1 MSKINTKVTDSVDF
15 FKGNKPSDLTAKF
28 GSPLYV
34 YSEEILRQRCR
45 DVKNLVKYPKFSVNY
60 SAKANSNLAFLE
72 IVHEEGLNVDAM
84 SPGEIFVE
92 LKAGFKPEQI
102 FYISNNVTAEEMK
115 FAIDH
120 DVLISVDSVSQLETY
135 GKLNPGG
142 KIAARFNGGI
152 GAGHSEKVVTAGK
165 KTKFAVNPEFIPQF
179 KEVLAK
185 YDLKLVGIN
194 QHIGSLFMD
203 GKPYVEGVKAIL
215 NIAKQFED
223 LEFVD
228 LGGGFGIPYEKLN
241 DQPRL
246 DMVELGKQL
255 DEVFE
260 QFVKDYGREITF
272 KIEPGRYV
280 SAECGVLLGTVTA
293 VKHNGE
299 DKYIGTD
306 IGFNVLQRPVMYDSH
321 HDIEVYNDSDNT
333 EDVTVVGNIC
343 ESGDIL
349 AKHRICPEMHVGDTM
364 AMLDAGAY
372 GYCMAS
378 NYNNRLRPAEVLI
391 RENGE
396 AVLVRERD
404 ELEDLTR
411 HMKSIK

>member
-92 LKAGFKPEQI
+92 LKAGFKLEQI

-120 DVLISVDSVSQLETY
+120 DVLISVDSISQLETY

-203 GKPYVEGVKAIL
+203 GKP
-215 NIAKQFED
+215 
-223 LEFVD
+223 
-228 LGGGFGIPYEKLN
+228 
-241 DQPRL
+241 
-246 DMVELGKQL
+246 
-255 DEVFE
+255 
-260 QFVKDYGREITF
+260 
-272 KIEPGRYV
+272 
-280 SAECGVLLGTVTA
+280 
-293 VKHNGE
+293 
-299 DKYIGTD
+299 
-306 IGFNVLQRPVMYDSH
+306 
-321 HDIEVYNDSDNT
+321 
-333 EDVTVVGNIC
+333 
-343 ESGDIL
+343 
-349 AKHRICPEMHVGDTM
+349 
-364 AMLDAGAY
+364 
-372 GYCMAS
+372 
-378 NYNNRLRPAEVLI
+378 
-391 RENGE
+391 
-396 AVLVRERD
+396 
-404 ELEDLTR
+404 
-411 HMKSIK
+411 